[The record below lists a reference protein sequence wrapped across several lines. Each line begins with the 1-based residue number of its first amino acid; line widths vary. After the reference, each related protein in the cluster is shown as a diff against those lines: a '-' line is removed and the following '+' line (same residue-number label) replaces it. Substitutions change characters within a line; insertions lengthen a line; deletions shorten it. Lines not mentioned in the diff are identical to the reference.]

1 MIVKSILNE
10 QKEFATIEDLK
21 VYVKENANQIIDFKK
36 SIEQKS
42 VDKGIMVNCKV
53 LNNFRLEVSEKAIQ
67 TDKDY
72 YYIAV
77 NTTRIL
83 DSHDD
88 FHANG
93 IWNKTVVD
101 NSGKNYLVDS
111 HNLTLSDTIVRKEHI
126 EMFVAKTTF
135 ASLGLPYEGS
145 TQVLVYK
152 FRKDKVIN
160 QVAKEWLESGDA
172 VQASVRMQYVSIEFA
187 LDSNSPEDAKAK
199 QNYDTYI
206 NEIANKNDFEY
217 IPYFFIIK
225 EAKNVRESSLVP
237 FGSNSATGNIISRKK
252 EENIEPEDTT
262 QKEDPS
268 DDDTQKE
275 SLKKFVSLVK
285 I

>member
-1 MIVKSILNE
+1 M
-10 QKEFATIEDLK
+10 
-21 VYVKENANQIIDFKK
+21 
-36 SIEQKS
+36 
-42 VDKGIMVNCKV
+42 
-53 LNNFRLEVSEKAIQ
+53 
-67 TDKDY
+67 
-72 YYIAV
+72 
-77 NTTRIL
+77 
-83 DSHDD
+83 
-88 FHANG
+88 
-93 IWNKTVVD
+93 
-101 NSGKNYLVDS
+101 
-111 HNLTLSDTIVRKEHI
+111 
-126 EMFVAKTTF
+126 
-135 ASLGLPYEGS
+135 
-145 TQVLVYK
+145 
-152 FRKDKVIN
+152 
-160 QVAKEWLESGDA
+160 AKEWLESGDA

-262 QKEDPS
+262 QKEEPS